1 LCTLTCALSLLRR
14 ENGYK
19 ELVAQLHDR
28 LHAQKHELDQLRSEV
43 AVTKEREAKFK
54 TYHQM
59 AMDTVAQHE
68 QVMQTQLRSG
78 LAERAD
84 LLQQLNAAQ
93 LENQVHAMLCSRVQS
108 CRSAYLAVR
117 CRADVHACNAAPASA
132 YHGLSPYR
140 AYACTVAPLGLKQ
153 NGELFFAQ
161 RLQQRL
167 EAQAVH
173 NQDLSAAAHVRV
185 SLGTCGFVLG
195 RCGWVCA
202 DVASSPAQ
210 LCARPVPTQM

>member
-28 LHAQKHELDQLRSEV
+28 LHAQKHELDQLRTEV

-132 YHGLSPYR
+132 YHGLLPYR
-140 AYACTVAPLGLKQ
+140 AYACTVAPVSVGLIETKWRA
-153 NGELFFAQ
+153 F
-161 RLQQRL
+161 
-167 EAQAVH
+167 
-173 NQDLSAAAHVRV
+173 
-185 SLGTCGFVLG
+185 
-195 RCGWVCA
+195 
-202 DVASSPAQ
+202 
-210 LCARPVPTQM
+210 LCAASATAFGSAGRA

>member
-28 LHAQKHELDQLRSEV
+28 LHAQKHELDQLRTEV

-117 CRADVHACNAAPASA
+117 FRADMHACNAAPASA

-140 AYACTVAPLGLKQ
+140 AYAALLR
-153 NGELFFAQ
+153 LFLWARNKKMASFF
-161 RLQQRL
+161 
-167 EAQAVH
+167 
-173 NQDLSAAAHVRV
+173 VR
-185 SLGTCGFVLG
+185 S
-195 RCGWVCA
+195 VCNS
-202 DVASSPAQ
+202 VWKR
-210 LCARPVPTQM
+210 RPCIIKT

>member
-1 LCTLTCALSLLRR
+1 MLLSYALASGFLPRARPVWRAKPQGLSSETARQLDDVHSTFISAAKHRSSLDLGPFAQFLHAQLSLLRR

-93 LENQVHAMLCSRVQS
+93 LENQVHAMLCSRAQS
-108 CRSAYLAVR
+108 SSSACRAVR
-117 CRADVHACNAAPASA
+117 CRADVHACNAASPVHTMAFRRIARMPA
-132 YHGLSPYR
+132 LLRLFLR
-140 AYACTVAPLGLKQ
+140 A
-153 NGELFFAQ
+153 
-161 RLQQRL
+161 
-167 EAQAVH
+167 
-173 NQDLSAAAHVRV
+173 
-185 SLGTCGFVLG
+185 
-195 RCGWVCA
+195 
-202 DVASSPAQ
+202 
-210 LCARPVPTQM
+210 